1 MNENASQAG
10 QTWQPRRIVEWV
22 NPTRRAKRALMR
34 DLKVSPRQFK
44 KLRKHLKRQGKPT

>member
-1 MNENASQAG
+1 MNGDTSQAR
-10 QTWQPRRIVEWV
+10 QIVEWV

-34 DLKVSPRQFK
+34 DLKLSPRQLK